1 MRLGNLQAR
10 RDRPRISHPS
20 SLSSPFLFSLTHT
33 PPLTLSARP
42 RYRGTMG
49 RSILKQ
55 MHLVFN
61 ALPLCSVIQSKV
73 LVIHGGLADGSPVK
87 LDQYRAID
95 RRREP
100 PVHDKDVEARLMEC
114 ALWSDP
120 TNRKEC
126 VPSQR
131 GAGVEFGKD
140 CTHAFLRKNHLALI
154 IRSHE
159 VRWPTCP
166 CSSRGAAHCLD

>member
-1 MRLGNLQAR
+1 MSSR
-10 RDRPRISHPS
+10 REIHTVAPCQPPYH
-20 SLSSPFLFSLTHT
+20 THM
-33 PPLTLSARP
+33 LHLAY

-61 ALPLCSVIQSKV
+61 VLPLCSVIQSKV

-87 LDQYRAID
+87 LDQYRGID

-120 TNRKEC
+120 TNRNDC
-126 VPSQR
+126 AASQR

-159 VRWPTCP
+159 VRAIDAP
-166 CSSRGAAHCLD
+166 SSLVCTSACHW